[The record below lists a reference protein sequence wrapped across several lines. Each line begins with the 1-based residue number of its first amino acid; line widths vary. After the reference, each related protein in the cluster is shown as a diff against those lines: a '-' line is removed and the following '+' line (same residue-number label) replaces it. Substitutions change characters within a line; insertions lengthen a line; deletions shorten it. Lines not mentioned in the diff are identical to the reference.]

1 MAITK
6 IKPIK
11 VRLDHVINYA
21 SNDEKTLN
29 KEYGVETYKSLHD
42 VLNYV
47 ENDFKTEKKL
57 YVTGI
62 NCDSDDAYE
71 CMQITRNSFNKK
83 GGILA
88 FHLIQSFDKEKNV
101 TPEVAHQIGIELCN
115 ELFADRFECL
125 VATHLNTN
133 HYHNHIIINS
143 VSFRDGKKYYDNHET
158 YSAIRRV
165 SDNLCKE
172 YGLKVLQEKKTKG
185 TNLNYDNFYKKYASE
200 NNYKN
205 TTKKDIDFAI
215 SQAFSFEDFK
225 SIMKKLDY
233 EVIFR
238 YGKISVRHK
247 KYKRNIRIERAFGED
262 YSLERL
268 NQRIFEEEST
278 RLPFIDAFKFKSKAK
293 SYTGTYRK
301 SKKKITGI
309 IALYYHYCFLLKVF
323 PNKKQRHLSASM
335 RAEVSKMESY
345 SEQAKFLS
353 KNNINNINDLNNYK
367 DNLKQEL
374 TNITSKRIELWRKV
388 SKLENKTS
396 TYNEIGVLTA
406 TLELKRKEMGL
417 VEEIEA
423 RIPKMKED
431 IQELK
436 SKEKSRKENF
446 KNERIK

>member
-29 KEYGVETYKSLHD
+29 KEYGIETYKSLHD

-47 ENDFKTEKKL
+47 ENDYKTEKKL

-62 NCDSDDAYE
+62 NCDSDDAYD

-101 TPEVAHQIGIELCN
+101 TPEIAHKIGIELCN

-133 HYHNHIIINS
+133 HYHNHIVINS

-172 YGLKVLQEKKTKG
+172 YGLKVLEEKKTKK

-215 SQAFSFEDFK
+215 AQAFSFEDFK

-233 EVIFR
+233 EVILR
-238 YGKISVRHK
+238 YGKISVKHK
-247 KYKRNIRIERAFGED
+247 KYKRNIRIERAFGEE
-262 YSLERL
+262 YSIERIG
-268 NQRIFEEEST
+268 QRILEEESA
-278 RLPFIDAFKFKSKAK
+278 RIPFIETFKFKSKAK
-293 SYTGTYRK
+293 TYTGTYKK
-301 SKKKITGI
+301 STKKNTGI

-335 RAEVSKMESY
+335 RAEVNKMESY

-353 KNNINNINDLNNYK
+353 KNNIDNIKDLNNYK
-367 DNLKQEL
+367 EKVKQEI
-374 TNITSKRIELWRKV
+374 TNMTSERIELWRKV

-406 TLELKRKEMGL
+406 TLEYKRKELGL
-417 VEEIEA
+417 VEEIEQ

-431 IQELK
+431 IQELNEE
-436 SKEKSRKENF
+436 EKSRKEKT